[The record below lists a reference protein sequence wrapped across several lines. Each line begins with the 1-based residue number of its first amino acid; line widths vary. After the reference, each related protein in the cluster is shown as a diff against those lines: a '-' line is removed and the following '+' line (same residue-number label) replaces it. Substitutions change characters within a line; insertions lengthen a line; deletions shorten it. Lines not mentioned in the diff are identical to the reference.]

1 MPAPVQDGLDELAAA
16 MRTRYV
22 ATVGERVKDDWPKV
36 DPECRKLATHQ
47 RS

>member
-1 MPAPVQDGLDELAAA
+1 MSPADGPVKG
-16 MRTRYV
+16 
-22 ATVGERVKDDWPKV
+22 DWPKV